1 MTTRIDPG
9 SDPADAAR
17 RKRILYRSQHRGMRE
32 MDILLGNY
40 VAANIGIMAEADLE
54 TLERLMDVP
63 DQDLFGWMVGRVPVP
78 ANFDTP
84 VYRAIIDFKTNG

>member
-9 SDPADAAR
+9 SDTTDAAR